1 MGALNGAGAV
11 HGNRSGDL
19 RHLEVVDAGGGADE
33 IDNRID
39 RADLVEVDGFDGD
52 AMQFGFGFRDALK
65 HGEGGVANLRGQLR
79 FSEQLS
85 NFRPISAVVMVM
97 MVMTG
102 LLNQK
107 AETGEAATDGIFG
120 LQHDLFR

>member
-1 MGALNGAGAV
+1 
-11 HGNRSGDL
+11 
-19 RHLEVVDAGGGADE
+19 
-33 IDNRID
+33 
-39 RADLVEVDGFDGD
+39 
-52 AMQFGFGFRDALK
+52 MQFGFGFRDALK
-65 HGEGGVANLRGQLR
+65 HDEGGVANLRGQLR

-97 MVMTG
+97 MVMMVMTG

-120 LQHDLFR
+120 LQHDLFG